1 MVSEKLFPLDRP
13 MPIETVAIVGVGL
26 IGGSFGLALRRAGFT
41 GRLLG
46 VSSERTIQV
55 ALKSGAIDA
64 GAPLEDAVP
73 QADLIYLAQPIA
85 RIIALLPEV
94 RQYAAEHALVTDAG
108 STKEAIVRRAAE
120 LFDSGPFFIGGHPM
134 AGKEGRGVE
143 IADAELF
150 RGAAYAL
157 TPLQDTLPRN
167 EIVDSFVDYLGRMGA
182 EFCVLSAP
190 EHDRIVSWTS
200 HLPQLASTAL
210 AASVFDALGDDRGL
224 QLAGSG
230 LRDMTR
236 LAESPFE
243 IWSDILETNRDNLR
257 DVLTAYIRRLENLRE
272 KLASS
277 ELAEEFRQGNE
288 LRETFR
294 LG

>member
-1 MVSEKLFPLDRP
+1 
-13 MPIETVAIVGVGL
+13 MPIETVAILGVGL

-46 VSSERTIQV
+46 VSSERTIRA
-55 ALKSGAIDA
+55 ALERGAIDA
-64 GAPLEDAVP
+64 GASLEDAASE
-73 QADLIYLAQPIA
+73 ADLIYLAQPIS
-85 RIIALLPEV
+85 RIIALLPAV
-94 RQYAAEHALVTDAG
+94 RQYAAKHALVTDVG
-108 STKEAIVRRAAE
+108 STKGAIVGRAAE

-157 TPLQDTLPRN
+157 TPLEDTLPGN
-167 EIVDSFVDYLGRMGA
+167 KIVDSFLDYLDRMGA
-182 EFCVLSAP
+182 ELRILSAP

-210 AASVFDALGDDRGL
+210 AASIFDALRDDKGPH
-224 QLAGSG
+224 LAGSG

-243 IWSDILETNRDNLR
+243 IWNDILDTNRENLH

-288 LRETFR
+288 IRKTFR
-294 LG
+294 RR

>member
-1 MVSEKLFPLDRP
+1 
-13 MPIETVAIVGVGL
+13 MPIKTVAILGVGL

-46 VSSERTIQV
+46 VSSERTIRA
-55 ALKSGAIDA
+55 ALARGAIDA
-64 GAPLEDAVP
+64 GAALEDAVP
-73 QADLIYLAQPIA
+73 QADLVYLAQPIS
-85 RIIALLPEV
+85 RIITMLPEV
-94 RQYAAEHALVTDAG
+94 RQHAADHALVTDAG
-108 STKEAIVRRAAE
+108 STKGEIVRRAAE
-120 LFDSGPFFIGGHPM
+120 LFNSGPLFVGGHPL

-157 TPLQDTLPRN
+157 TPLGGSLP
-167 EIVDSFVDYLGRMGA
+167 ESELLDSFRDYLRKAGA
-182 EFCVLSAP
+182 EIRVLDAE

-210 AASVFDALGDDRGL
+210 AASILEAFEDDEYL

-243 IWSDILETNRDNLR
+243 IWNDILNTNRANLQN
-257 DVLTAYIRRLENLRE
+257 VLSSYIRRLEIMRDELASPRFAKEFRRGNQLRE
-272 KLASS
+272 A
-277 ELAEEFRQGNE
+277 
-288 LRETFR
+288 LRRGKSF
-294 LG
+294 

>member
-1 MVSEKLFPLDRP
+1 
-13 MPIETVAIVGVGL
+13 MPIETVAILGVGL
-26 IGGSFGLALRRAGFT
+26 IGGSFGLALRRAGFG

-46 VSSERTIQV
+46 VSSERTIRA
-55 ALKSGAIDA
+55 ALERGAIDA
-64 GAPLEDAVP
+64 GASLEVAVSE
-73 QADLIYLAQPIA
+73 ADLIYLAQPIS

-94 RQYAAEHALVTDAG
+94 RQYAAKHALVTDAG
-108 STKEAIVRRAAE
+108 STKEAIVGRAAE

-143 IADAELF
+143 IADSELF

-167 EIVDSFVDYLGRMGA
+167 EIVNSFVDYLDRVGA
-182 EFCVLSAP
+182 KVRVLSAP

-200 HLPQLASTAL
+200 HLPQLASTVL
-210 AASVFDALGDDRGL
+210 AASVFDALRDEKGL
-224 QLAGSG
+224 QLAGRG

-243 IWSDILETNRDNLR
+243 IWNDILETNRENLHH
-257 DVLTAYIRRLENLRE
+257 VLAAYIRRLENLRDNP
-272 KLASS
+272 ASP

-288 LRETFR
+288 LREIFPR
-294 LG
+294 R

>member
-1 MVSEKLFPLDRP
+1 
-13 MPIETVAIVGVGL
+13 MPIETVAILGVGL

-46 VSSERTIQV
+46 VSSERTIRA
-55 ALKSGAIDA
+55 ALQRGAIDA
-64 GAPLEDAVP
+64 GAPLEDAVS
-73 QADLIYLAQPIA
+73 QADLIYLAQPIS

-94 RQYAAEHALVTDAG
+94 RQYAPEHALVTDAG

-120 LFDSGPFFIGGHPM
+120 LFDSGPLFIGGHPM

-150 RGAAYAL
+150 RGAEYAL
-157 TPLQDTLPRN
+157 TPVPDTVPES
-167 EIVDSFVDYLGRMGA
+167 EIVDSFQGFLRKAGA
-182 EFCVLSAP
+182 VIRILSASD
-190 EHDRIVSWTS
+190 HDRIVSWTS

-210 AASVFDALGDDRGL
+210 AASILEALRDDEGL

-236 LAESPFE
+236 LAESPFD
-243 IWSDILETNRDNLR
+243 IWNDILNTNRDNLQS
-257 DVLTAYIRRLENLRE
+257 VLGAYIRRLEIMRNQLGSDG
-272 KLASS
+272 LAG
-277 ELAEEFRQGNE
+277 EFQRGNEFRRSSGTNE
-288 LRETFR
+288 SF
-294 LG
+294 

>member
-1 MVSEKLFPLDRP
+1 
-13 MPIETVAIVGVGL
+13 MPIETVAILGVGL
-26 IGGSFGLALRRAGFT
+26 IGGSFGLALRRAGFR

-46 VSSERTIQV
+46 VSSERTIRA
-55 ALKSGAIDA
+55 ALERGAIDA
-64 GAPLEDAVP
+64 GASLEDAVP
-73 QADLIYLAQPIA
+73 EADLIYLAQPIS

-94 RQYAAEHALVTDAG
+94 RRYAAEHALVTDAG
-108 STKEAIVRRAAE
+108 STKEAIVGRAAE
-120 LFDSGPFFIGGHPM
+120 LFDSGPFFVGGHPM

-157 TPLQDTLPRN
+157 TPLEDALPGN
-167 EIVDSFVDYLGRMGA
+167 EIIGAFLNYLNRMGA
-182 EFCVLSAP
+182 KFRVLSAS

-210 AASVFDALGDDRGL
+210 AASVFDALGDDKGL
-224 QLAGSG
+224 QLAGRG

-243 IWSDILETNRDNLR
+243 IWNDILDTNRENLD
-257 DVLTAYIRRLENLRE
+257 DVLTTYIHRLENLRE

-288 LRETFR
+288 IREVFR
-294 LG
+294 LK